1 MLGHDLVA
9 DGDGGAAADD
19 EVEATALVAFGHDH
33 VARVVVVVTGHVR
46 QDVEIARLEVL
57 EQVDR
62 AQVGRERMWFVL
74 GLLPGHRSP
83 LCQPVVRSA

>member
-1 MLGHDLVA
+1 MTVGP
-9 DGDGGAAADD
+9 AADD
-19 EVEATALVAFGHDH
+19 EVEATALVALGHDH
-33 VARVVVVVTGHVR
+33 VARVVVVVPGHVG
-46 QDVEIARLEVL
+46 QDVEVARLEVL

-62 AQVGRERMWFVL
+62 AQVGGERVWFVL